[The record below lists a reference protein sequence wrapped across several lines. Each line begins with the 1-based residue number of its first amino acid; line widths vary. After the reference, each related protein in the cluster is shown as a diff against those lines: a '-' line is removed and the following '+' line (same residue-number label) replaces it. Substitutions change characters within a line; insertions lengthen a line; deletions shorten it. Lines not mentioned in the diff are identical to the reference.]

1 MSKKKTE
8 KTPDEARDSL
18 LEAAL
23 NHVAFDGW
31 SRRTLSQAA
40 EDVGVESGIVDLAF
54 PDGAIE
60 MIDLHAQHCDIMM
73 VKNAAK
79 ADIDKLK
86 IREKITQLVKLRIKT
101 EFSHKEAAHRTISF
115 LALPKNHFAS
125 LRILYRT
132 VDLMWKT
139 IGDPSTDFNFYTK
152 RMTLSGV
159 YTSTFLFWLGDESE
173 DAQDTW
179 AFLDRRIENVMQF
192 EKVKAKVREKDIDL
206 SKIWRELGKR
216 RYGS

>member
-1 MSKKKTE
+1 MSKQKTE

-18 LEAAL
+18 LAAAL
-23 NHVAFDGW
+23 DHVAFDGW
-31 SRRTLSQAA
+31 SQKSLSQAA
-40 EDVGVESGIVDLAF
+40 EDVGVEPGIVDLAF
-54 PDGAIE
+54 PDGAV
-60 MIDLHAQHCDIMM
+60 
-73 VKNAAK
+73 VKK
-79 ADIDKLK
+79 ASKTNIDKLK
-86 IREKITQLVKLRIKT
+86 IREKITQLVKLRIET
-101 EFSHKEAAHRTISF
+101 EFPYKEAAHRTVSF
-115 LALPKNHFAS
+115 LALPQNHLAS

-179 AFLDRRIENVMQF
+179 AFLDRRIENVMQI
-192 EKVKAKVREKDIDL
+192 EKVKAKVRKKDIDL

-216 RYGS
+216 RYGN